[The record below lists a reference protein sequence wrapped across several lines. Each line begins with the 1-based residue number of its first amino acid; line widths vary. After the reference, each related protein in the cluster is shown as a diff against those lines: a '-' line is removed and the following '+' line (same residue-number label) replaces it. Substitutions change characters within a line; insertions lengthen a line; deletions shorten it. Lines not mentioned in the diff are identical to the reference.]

1 MNIAIKKLTSITSDS
16 AAKLKDTIWRPL
28 WKILIFSPANDT
40 ISAKK
45 NLSASIE
52 KGTLSVAYGSRFLS
66 RIKIKGVREYSFEE
80 GKYPQPEGLA
90 SSLALAIND
99 FRAAGTDL
107 SLNIPK
113 AWAVIKTAD
122 FPVTVKENLPDAV
135 SYELD
140 RLTPFSP
147 EDAFY
152 DFKILREGAE
162 KLTILVMA
170 ARADLVKP
178 YIEALRE
185 KDITVNRITVNLS
198 GIGTLCRYIDKETDF
213 IFIEISS
220 KGYEGALFLDGFINN
235 AFAGGY
241 PPIPP
246 LVRGGEGGVKWDTEG
261 LRGGEGGVEKSKVDT
276 LMSEID
282 PFIAAAKK
290 QGKLP
295 EIIVLLKDKSPTLR
309 ELLKLQINPPVRILN
324 ETDIKFMSGSTRT
337 EPSGPQAKIP
347 FAAIG
352 GVLESLW
359 SKANGLDLLKKGR
372 HEIPRT
378 PMVFTVILMLSIIAM
393 WILYMIAPLKIEGK
407 RLNEIDRQIMLRKE
421 EVRKVETLKKEIDTL
436 NDEISTINNFKE
448 NRPKAM
454 NILKELTAILPK
466 TTWLTRVR
474 VTESTVDIEGYAGS
488 ASLLLPKLEASTSF
502 KKAEFSSP
510 TFRDA
515 RMNADRFNIKMEIEG
530 VKKDEGE
537 RLKNEKE

>member
-1 MNIAIKKLTSITSDS
+1 VNIAIKKLTSITSDS
-16 AAKLKDTIWRPL
+16 VVKLKDTIWRPL
-28 WKILIFSPANDT
+28 WKILTFSPANDT

-52 KGTLSVAYGSRFLS
+52 KGTLSVAFGSRFLS
-66 RIKIKGVREYSFEE
+66 RIKLKGVREYSFEE
-80 GKYPQPEGLA
+80 GKYPQPEVLA

-113 AWAVIKTAD
+113 AWAIIKTAD
-122 FPVTVKENLPDAV
+122 FPVTVKENLVDAV

-152 DFKILREGAE
+152 DFKILRESEG
-162 KLTILVMA
+162 KLTILVTA
-170 ARADLVKP
+170 AKADLVKP

-220 KGYEGALFLDGFINN
+220 KGYEGALFLDSFINN
-235 AFAGGY
+235 AFADSFST

-246 LVRGGEGGVKWDTEG
+246 L
-261 LRGGEGGVEKSKVDT
+261 LRGGEGEVEKSKVDT

-282 PFIAAAKK
+282 PFIAALKK
-290 QGKLP
+290 QNKLP
-295 EIIVLLKDKSPTLR
+295 KIIVLLKDKSPTLR
-309 ELLKLQINPPVRILN
+309 ELLKLQINLPVRILD
-324 ETDIKFMSGSTRT
+324 ETDIKFMSRSTRT

-421 EVRKVETLKKEIDTL
+421 DVRKVETLKKEIDTL
-436 NDEISTINNFKE
+436 NDEISTINNFKQ
-448 NRPKAM
+448 NKPTAL

-474 VTESTVDIEGYAGS
+474 ITESTVDIEGYSSS

-530 VKKDEGE
+530 VKKNGGE

>member
-1 MNIAIKKLTSITSDS
+1 MVNIAIKKLTSITSDS
-16 AAKLKDTIWRPL
+16 AVKLKDTIWRPL
-28 WKILIFSPANDT
+28 WKFLTFSPANDT

-99 FRAAGTDL
+99 FRAAGADV

-122 FPVTVKENLPDAV
+122 FPVTVKENLVDAV

-152 DFKILREGAE
+152 DFKILRESEG
-162 KLTILVMA
+162 KLTILVTA
-170 ARADLVKP
+170 AKVDLVKP

-185 KDITVNRITVNLS
+185 KGITVNRITVNLS
-198 GIGTLCRYIDKETDF
+198 GIGTLCHYIDKETDF
-213 IFIEISS
+213 IFIAINS
-220 KGYEGALFLDGFINN
+220 KGYEGALFLDGSITS
-235 AFAGGY
+235 AFSSNFTT
-241 PPIPP
+241 
-246 LVRGGEGGVKWDTEG
+246 VNEN
-261 LRGGEGGVEKSKVDT
+261 SKIDI
-276 LMSEID
+276 LMSEINI
-282 PFIAAAKK
+282 FIAAVKK
-290 QGKLP
+290 LNKLP
-295 EIIVLLKDKSPTLR
+295 KIMVLLKDKSPSLK
-309 ELLKLQINPPVRILN
+309 ELLKLQMNLPVRILN
-324 ETDIKFMSGSTRT
+324 EIDIKLKHSGLQT
-337 EPSGPQAKIP
+337 ELPYN
-347 FAAIG
+347 AIG

-378 PMVFTVILMLSIIAM
+378 PTVFTVIFMLSIIAM
-393 WILYMIAPLKIEGK
+393 WILYMIVPLKIEGK
-407 RLNEIDRQIMLRKE
+407 RLNEIDRQIMLRKDD
-421 EVRKVETLKKEIDTL
+421 VRKVETLKKEINTL
-436 NDEISTINNFKE
+436 NDEISTINNFKQ
-448 NRPKAM
+448 NKPTAL

-474 VTESTVDIEGYAGS
+474 ITESTVDIEGYAGS

-537 RLKNEKE
+537 KLKNETSMQTGRHKGE

>member
-1 MNIAIKKLTSITSDS
+1 MRVNIDIKKLTSFSLGS
-16 AAKLKDTIWRPL
+16 ATRLKAIIWKPL
-28 WKILIFSPANDT
+28 WEILTFSPASDT
-40 ISAKK
+40 ISVKK
-45 NLSASIE
+45 NLSASLE

-99 FRAAGTDL
+99 FNAAGTDL
-107 SLNIPK
+107 SLSIPK

-152 DFKILREGAE
+152 DFKILRESEG

-178 YIEALRE
+178 YIEALKE
-185 KDITVNRITVNLS
+185 KGITINRITVNLS
-198 GIGTLCRYIDKETDF
+198 SIGTLCHYIDKETDF
-213 IFIEISS
+213 VFLEI
-220 KGYEGALFLDGFINN
+220 KGERYEGALFLDGSITST
-235 AFAGGY
+235 FAGGFST

-246 LVRGGEGGVKWDTEG
+246 LAKV
-261 LRGGEGGVEKSKVDT
+261 GEGGVEKSKIDT
-276 LMSEID
+276 LMSEIN
-282 PFIAAAKK
+282 PLIAAAKK

-295 EIIVLLKDKSPTLR
+295 EIIVLLKDKNPTLK
-309 ELLKLQINPPVRILN
+309 ELLKLQINLPVRILN
-324 ETDIKFMSGSTRT
+324 ETDIKFMSRSTRT
-337 EPSGPQAKIP
+337 EPSGLQAEVP
-347 FAAIG
+347 YTAIG

-359 SKANGLDLLKKGR
+359 TKTNGLDLFKKGR
-372 HEIPRT
+372 REIPRT
-378 PMVFTVILMLSIIAM
+378 PMVFTVILMLSIIVM

-421 EVRKVETLKKEIDTL
+421 EVRKVEALKKEIDAV
-436 NDEISTINNFKE
+436 NNEISTINNFKE
-448 NRPKAM
+448 NRPMALT
-454 NILKELTAILPK
+454 ILKELTAILPK

-488 ASLLLPKLEASTSF
+488 ASTLLPKLEASHYF

-530 VKKDEGE
+530 INKDEGE
-537 RLKNEKE
+537 RLKNEKK

>member
-1 MNIAIKKLTSITSDS
+1 MNIAIKKLTSLASDS
-16 AAKLKDTIWRPL
+16 AVKLKDTIWRPL
-28 WKILIFSPANDT
+28 WKILTFSPANDT

-66 RIKIKGVREYSFEE
+66 RIKIKGFREYSFEE
-80 GKYPQPEGLA
+80 DRYPQPEGLA

-99 FRAAGTDL
+99 FRAAGADL
-107 SLNIPK
+107 SLSIPK

-122 FPVTVKENLPDAV
+122 FPVTVKENLVDAI

-152 DFKILREGAE
+152 DFKILRESEG

-170 ARADLVKP
+170 ARADLIKP
-178 YIEALRE
+178 YLEALRE
-185 KDITVNRITVNLS
+185 KGITINRITVNLS
-198 GIGTLCRYIDKETDF
+198 SIGTLCRYIDKGTDF
-213 IFIEISS
+213 IFLEI
-220 KGYEGALFLDGFINN
+220 KGDRYEGALFLDGSINST
-235 AFAGGY
+235 FAGSY

-246 LVRGGEGGVKWDTEG
+246 LARGDTEG
-261 LRGGEGGVEKSKVDT
+261 LRGGKGGVEKSKIDT

-282 PFIAAAKK
+282 PLIATLKK
-290 QGKLP
+290 QSKLP
-295 EIIVLLKDKSPTLR
+295 EIIVLLRDQSPTLR
-309 ELLKLQINPPVRILN
+309 ELLKLQINLPVRILN
-324 ETDIKFMSGSTRT
+324 ETDIKFMSRSTRT

-378 PMVFTVILMLSIIAM
+378 PMVFTVILLLSITAM

-421 EVRKVETLKKEIDTL
+421 DVRKVETLKKEIDAL

-448 NRPKAM
+448 NRPKAL

-488 ASLLLPKLEASTSF
+488 ASTLLPKLEASHYF

-530 VKKDEGE
+530 IKKDEGE
-537 RLKNEKE
+537 KLKNEKE